1 MKSYYLSNR
10 LLSVIAYFI
19 VAYVFQARIF
29 RSADFDRPISRLFM
43 ATDQSIRHFI
53 YSIIGAPRK
62 AHE

>member
-1 MKSYYLSNR
+1 MKSHYLSNR
-10 LLSVIAYFI
+10 LVSIIAYFI

-29 RSADFDRPISRLFM
+29 RSADFDITRLFM
-43 ATDQSIRHFI
+43 ATDRSIRHII